1 MIEIFIGSSRL
12 DTFKDEDVNIKL
24 SVQNIKDISKIFA
37 DYTQNFSVPASKANN
52 AVFKHYYNADVS
64 GGFDASLRKSATIL
78 LDKEPFREGSIELLG
93 VNMKNGLASSYE
105 IVFFSA
111 GVNLKDL
118 FGEDELTDLDLSA
131 YTHEYTGA
139 NVRTGAE
146 SGLSSGNIIYPL
158 ISPKDDWYYHSSS
171 SSHQDNNIAYH
182 TTNDPHG
189 LHYYALKPAIKLAAL
204 VDAIEAKYSITFNS
218 TFFASDKFTQ
228 LYMWCHRREGYM
240 FKDQENGWNPV
251 RIRYQTS
258 SNPFAPSAPFVVLDD
273 AGDFDV
279 VKSSSLNM
287 NFQIHYDL
295 TIISGSDIGLYI
307 YVNGNLFT
315 TKEHTASVTGEVVEM
330 NGIKINDKI
339 SIRHAPV
346 QGSASANYEFS
357 LDVDILD
364 YSSTGAGYPRTYIT
378 ASTGGTLMTFDNE
391 VVITDQMPEQKI
403 SDFITGLVKMFN
415 LTIQSTSA
423 TQFTLEPLDDWYA
436 LGSTYDITDFT
447 DISSHKVTKPELY
460 RRLKLEHQLAD
471 SKLMRTHRLTS
482 GDVGYGDLR
491 ADFTFDGGEL
501 TNQTNFELLRFDKLI
516 DVHTSTP
523 IDFLIGKSIDKD
535 LEPYIGAPMIF
546 YSNGTLDISGT
557 PIGFL
562 DETGVTPSP
571 ADPMDQCVFMANVND
586 STSADVTQML
596 TFGLELDPYHGQ
608 AFNETLY
615 SQFWEDYITDLYS
628 TSRRVYS
635 FKAILPMTTIYQLK
649 MNDKL
654 VIAGKRYVINEVNL
668 NLRTREAT
676 LELLND
682 V

>member
-1 MIEIFIGSSRL
+1 MIEIYIGSERL

-158 ISPKDDWYYHSSS
+158 ISPKDDWFYDSSS
-171 SSHQDNNIAYH
+171 SSHQDNDIAYH
-182 TTNDPHG
+182 TTNDDHG
-189 LHYYALKPAIKLAAL
+189 VHYYDLKPAIKLAAL
-204 VDAIEAKYSITFNS
+204 VDAIESKYGITFNS
-218 TFFASDKFTQ
+218 NFFASSKFTN

-240 FKDQENGWNPV
+240 FKDQENGWNPL
-251 RIRYQTS
+251 RIRYQSTTGS
-258 SNPFAPSAPFVVLDD
+258 VYISIDDYESFVVNTNSTPYID
-273 AGDFDV
+273 
-279 VKSSSLNM
+279 
-287 NFQIHYDL
+287 ITYDL
-295 TIISGSDIGLYI
+295 SIISGTDVGIYI
-307 YVNGNLFT
+307 YINDNLFV
-315 TKEHTASVTGEVVEM
+315 TKEHTTSVVGEVVPA
-330 NGIKINDKI
+330 NGLRIGDVI
-339 SIRHAPV
+339 SIKYGPT
-346 QGSASANYEFS
+346 QGSAGANFEFS
-357 LDVDILD
+357 FDVDMVDPI
-364 YSSTGAGYPRTYIT
+364 AGTI
-378 ASTGGTLMTFDNE
+378 ASGSTGGTLMTFDND
-391 VVITDQMPEQKI
+391 VVIADQMPEQKI
-403 SDFITGLVKMFN
+403 SEFITGLVKMFN
-415 LTIQSTSA
+415 LTIESTSA
-423 TQFTLEPLDDWYA
+423 TEFTLEPLDDWYA
-436 LGSTYDITDFT
+436 SGSTYDITDYT
-447 DISSHKVTKPELY
+447 DITTHKVTKPELY

-482 GDVGYGDLR
+482 GGIGYGDLR

-501 TNQTNFELLRFDKLI
+501 TNQTNFELLRFDKLN
-516 DVHTSTP
+516 DLDTGDPV
-523 IDFLIGKSIDKD
+523 DFLIGKSIDKD
-535 LEPYIGAPMIF
+535 LEPYIGAPIIF
-546 YSNGTLDISGT
+546 YSNGTLDISAT

-562 DETGVTPSP
+562 DESGQTPHP
-571 ADPMDQCVFMANVND
+571 ADPMEQCVFIANVDN
-586 STSADVTQML
+586 STAVDVTQML

-615 SQFWEDYITDLYS
+615 SQFWEDYVTDLYS
-628 TSRRVYS
+628 PSRRVYS
-635 FKAILPMTTIYQLK
+635 FKAILPITTIYQLK

>member
-1 MIEIFIGSSRL
+1 MIEIYIGSSRL

-78 LDKEPFREGSIELLG
+78 LDKEPFREGSIELLA

-158 ISPKDDWYYHSSS
+158 ISPKDDWFYDSSS
-171 SSHQDNNIAYH
+171 SSHQDNDIAYH
-182 TTNDPHG
+182 TTNDDHG
-189 LHYYALKPAIKLAAL
+189 VHYYSLKPAIKLAAL
-204 VDAIEAKYSITFNS
+204 VDAIEAKYGITFNS
-218 TFFASDKFTQ
+218 NFFASSKFTN

-240 FKDQENGWNPV
+240 FKDQENGWNPL
-251 RIRYQTS
+251 RLRYQSTTS
-258 SNPFAPSAPFVVLDD
+258 SIYISIDDSESFVVNTNSTPYID
-273 AGDFDV
+273 
-279 VKSSSLNM
+279 
-287 NFQIHYDL
+287 ITYDL
-295 TIISGSDIGLYI
+295 TIISGTDVGIYI
-307 YVNGNLFT
+307 YINGNLFA
-315 TKEHTASVTGEVVEM
+315 TKEHTTSVTGEVVSA
-330 NGIKINDKI
+330 NGLRIDDVI
-339 SIRHAPV
+339 SIKYGPT
-346 QGSASANYEFS
+346 QGSAGANFEFS
-357 LDVDILD
+357 FDVDMVDSL
-364 YSSTGAGYPRTYIT
+364 GATLAT
-378 ASTGGTLMTFDNE
+378 ASTGGVLMTFDND
-391 VVITDQMPEQKI
+391 VVIADQMPEQKI
-403 SDFITGLVKMFN
+403 SDFMTGLIKMFN
-415 LTIQSTSA
+415 LTLESTST

-436 LGSTYDITDFT
+436 SGSTYDITDFT

-482 GDVGYGDLR
+482 GDIGYGDLR

-501 TNQTNFELLRFDKLI
+501 TNQTNFELLRFDKLN
-516 DVHTSTP
+516 DLDTGNPV
-523 IDFLIGKSIDKD
+523 DFLIGKSIDKD

-546 YSNGTLDISGT
+546 YSNGTLDISGS

-562 DETGVTPSP
+562 DETGLTPTP
-571 ADPMDQCVFMANVND
+571 ANPMNQCMFIANVDN
-586 STSADVTQML
+586 SVAANVTQMI

>member
-1 MIEIFIGSSRL
+1 MIEIYIGSDRL

-37 DYTQNFSVPASKANN
+37 DYTQNFSVPASRANN
-52 AVFKHYYNADVS
+52 AVFKHYYNADIS
-64 GGFDASLRKSATIL
+64 GGFAASLRQSATLI

-93 VNMKNGLASSYE
+93 VNMKNGVASSYE

-158 ISPKDDWYYHSSS
+158 ISPVDDWFYDSSS
-171 SSHQDNNIAYH
+171 SSHQDNDIAYH
-182 TTNDPHG
+182 TTNDDHG
-189 LHYYALKPAIKLAAL
+189 VHYYSLKPAIKLAAL
-204 VDAIEAKYSITFNS
+204 VDAIEAKYGITFNS
-218 TFFASDKFTQ
+218 NFFASSKFTN

-240 FKDQENGWNPV
+240 FKDQENGWNPL
-251 RIRYQTS
+251 RFRFQNTAS
-258 SNPFAPSAPFVVLDD
+258 SSVIVVDD
-273 AGDFDV
+273 AGNFIVQGTLSPNIDF
-279 VKSSSLNM
+279 
-287 NFQIHYDL
+287 IYDI
-295 TIISGSDIGLYI
+295 TIISGADVGIYF
-307 YVNGNLFT
+307 YVNDVLFT
-315 TKEHTASVTGEVVEM
+315 TKNHSVSASGEVVTM
-330 NGIKINDKI
+330 NGLKKDDVI
-339 SIRHAPV
+339 SIKYGPS
-346 QGSASANYEFS
+346 QGSAGASFEFS
-357 LDVDILD
+357 FDVELKRSGTTPVIAAAD
-364 YSSTGAGYPRTYIT
+364 
-378 ASTGGTLMTFDNE
+378 TGGVLMTFDND
-391 VVITDQMPEQKI
+391 VVIADQIPEQKI
-403 SDFITGLVKMFN
+403 SDFITGLIKMFN
-415 LTIQSTSA
+415 LTLESTS
-423 TQFTLEPLDDWYA
+423 TTEFTLEPLDDWYA
-436 LGSTYDITDFT
+436 SGSTYDITDYT

-482 GDVGYGDLR
+482 GDIGYGDLR

-501 TNQTNFELLRFDKLI
+501 TNQTNFELLRFDKLN
-516 DVHTSTP
+516 DLDTGNPV
-523 IDFLIGKSIDKD
+523 DFLIGKSIDKD

-546 YSNGTLDISGT
+546 YSNGTLDISGS

-562 DETGVTPSP
+562 DETGLTPTP
-571 ADPMDQCVFMANVND
+571 ANPMEQCMFIANVDN
-586 STSADVTQML
+586 SVAADVTQMI

>member
-1 MIEIFIGSSRL
+1 MIEIYIGSERL

-37 DYTQNFSVPASKANN
+37 DYTQNFSVPASRTNN
-52 AVFKHYYNADVS
+52 AVFKHYYNADIS
-64 GGFDASLRKSATIL
+64 GGFDASLRQSATLI
-78 LDKEPFREGSIELLG
+78 LDKEPFREGSVELLG
-93 VNMKNGLASSYE
+93 VNMKNGVASSYE

-118 FGEDELTDLDLSA
+118 FGEDQLTDLDLSA

-158 ISPKDDWYYHSSS
+158 ISPKDDWFYDSSS
-171 SSHQDNNIAYH
+171 SSHQDNDIAYH
-182 TTNDPHG
+182 TTNDDHG
-189 LHYYALKPAIKLAAL
+189 VHYYALKPAIKLAAL
-204 VDAIEAKYSITFNS
+204 VDAIESKYGITFNS
-218 TFFASDKFTQ
+218 NFFASSKFTN

-240 FKDQENGWNPV
+240 FKDQENGWNTQAF
-251 RIRYQTS
+251 IYQNT
-258 SNPFAPSAPFVVLDD
+258 A
-273 AGDFDV
+273 
-279 VKSSSLNM
+279 SSSVIVVDDGG
-287 NFQIHYDL
+287 NFIVQGILSPDIDFIYDV
-295 TIISGSDIGLYI
+295 IVIVGADIGIYF
-307 YVNGNLFT
+307 YVNDVLFT
-315 TKEHTASVTGEVVEM
+315 TRNYSATAAGEVVTM
-330 NGIKINDKI
+330 NGLKKDDVI
-339 SIRHAPV
+339 SIKYGPF
-346 QGSASANYEFS
+346 QGSAGASFAFS
-357 LDVDILD
+357 FDVELKRSGTTQVIAAAD
-364 YSSTGAGYPRTYIT
+364 
-378 ASTGGTLMTFDNE
+378 TGGVLMTFDND
-391 VVITDQMPEQKI
+391 VVIADQMPEQKI

-415 LTIQSTSA
+415 LTIESTSA

-436 LGSTYDITDFT
+436 TGSTYDITAYT

-482 GDVGYGDLR
+482 GGIGYGDLR

-501 TNQTNFELLRFDKLI
+501 TNQTNFELLRFDKLN
-516 DVHTSTP
+516 DVDTGDP
-523 IDFLIGKSIDKD
+523 VDFLIGKSIDKD

-546 YSNGTLDISGT
+546 YSNGTLDISAT

-562 DETGVTPSP
+562 DESGLTPSP
-571 ADPMDQCVFMANVND
+571 ADPMEQCVFISNVDNKVA
-586 STSADVTQML
+586 ADVTQML
-596 TFGLELDPYHGQ
+596 TFGLELDPYHGK

-615 SQFWEDYITDLYS
+615 SQFWEDYVTDLYS
-628 TSRRVYS
+628 PSRRVYS
-635 FKAILPMTTIYQLK
+635 FKAILPITTIYQLK